1 MNIDRVTLA
10 LLAACALSGCATYGS
25 IGNGKIDEADFGEAN
40 RQTMAAQVIDPD
52 PQYDEPMA
60 TSGDHAAQ
68 AIDRYRTDSV
78 KQPESTSSRSL
89 NGGGGNGGNGGG
101 DSGSD

>member
-1 MNIDRVTLA
+1 MNIDRKCHGIA
-10 LLAACALSGCATYGS
+10 ALAALVSLSGCATYGS
-25 IGNGKIDEADFGEAN
+25 VGDGWHDKDGFGEAN

-68 AIDRYRTDSV
+68 AIERYRTDSI
-78 KQPESTSSRSL
+78 KQPKRQSSRSL
-89 NGGGGNGGNGGG
+89 GGGSGGG
-101 DSGSD
+101 DGGGSD